1 MVFCYVAAQLHLKMT
16 LLHVS
21 VAYGVNE
28 HRDVQG
34 SKFMVFQL
42 SALLAFFNA
51 PPQFNHHMSFLFIFM
66 LKLYQKASSVA
77 WFMINATTNMNLLVD
92 VGPFFIAKSWRRRR
106 RGGGMLDE
114 ICGFILWFEALMN
127 RKVMLVADLEKTKFA
142 NVYIL
147 VI

>member
-1 MVFCYVAAQLHLKMT
+1 
-16 LLHVS
+16 
-21 VAYGVNE
+21 
-28 HRDVQG
+28 
-34 SKFMVFQL
+34 
-42 SALLAFFNA
+42 
-51 PPQFNHHMSFLFIFM
+51 
-66 LKLYQKASSVA
+66 
-77 WFMINATTNMNLLVD
+77 MNLLVD

>member
-1 MVFCYVAAQLHLKMT
+1 
-16 LLHVS
+16 
-21 VAYGVNE
+21 
-28 HRDVQG
+28 
-34 SKFMVFQL
+34 
-42 SALLAFFNA
+42 
-51 PPQFNHHMSFLFIFM
+51 
-66 LKLYQKASSVA
+66 
-77 WFMINATTNMNLLVD
+77 MINATTNMNLLVD
-92 VGPFFIAKSWRRRR
+92 VGPFFIAKSWRR